1 MFFNTQEKRKHVSF
15 LSGLLSFLLSLLQ
28 EVREHR
34 LSHIILQVVL
44 TLQHMLVQVHLLS
57 FLVNN
62 LETERWADAMLG
74 LQDARAW
81 SLLYW
86 CRSSWIQTLR
96 ASRALTPH
104 SWQYFVKTLWLHH
117 SDSGNLIPT
126 FCPGNIQGQVGQG
139 SEERGQVED
148 VPAHCR
154 GVGLGDLSR
163 ALPTQHILW
172 LTK

>member
-62 LETERWADAMLG
+62 LETER
-74 LQDARAW
+74 
-81 SLLYW
+81 
-86 CRSSWIQTLR
+86 
-96 ASRALTPH
+96 
-104 SWQYFVKTLWLHH
+104 
-117 SDSGNLIPT
+117 
-126 FCPGNIQGQVGQG
+126 
-139 SEERGQVED
+139 
-148 VPAHCR
+148 
-154 GVGLGDLSR
+154 
-163 ALPTQHILW
+163 
-172 LTK
+172 